1 MKFIHLSDLHLGKTV
16 SSIPMLEE
24 QKHILFDQIIPAI
37 KDQQPDGVLIAG
49 DIFDRANPSAEALE
63 LFDDFLFELTRL
75 PKRTEVF
82 VISGNHDGEER
93 IAYGA
98 RILDKSGLHMSP
110 VYDGTVK
117 PFVMNDEYGE
127 LAVYMLPFLKKAT
140 VKYFF
145 PDEEIESE
153 SSASAAAVRNIGI
166 DTTGRCVCIAHQFV
180 NGAAVSGAEETNVGG
195 LDSVSTDCFSGI
207 DYVALGHIH
216 RPQNVCGN
224 IRYSGSPL
232 KYSFA
237 EVNHKKSMT
246 MVEVKGKGDVTV
258 TEIPLS
264 PINDWFDIRGE
275 FSELTSEK
283 YLAEHPD
290 QVNGYLRITLT
301 DENTIIDGYKSL
313 KAVFPNMME
322 LHYDNSRTRALGI
335 TSDGVM
341 ETATD
346 EDFIKKLF
354 ALQNGREMDEKEL
367 NFINTFLG

>member
-1 MKFIHLSDLHLGKTV
+1 MKFIHLSDLHLGKSV
-16 SSIPMLEE
+16 SSIPMMEE
-24 QKHILFDQIIPAI
+24 QRHIIFDQIIPAI
-37 KDQQPDGVLIAG
+37 QENEPDGVIIAG

-63 LFDDFLFELTRL
+63 LFDDFLYELTRL
-75 PKRTEVF
+75 QKKTEVF

-93 IAYGA
+93 IAYGS
-98 RILDKSGLHMSP
+98 RILGKSGLHMSP
-110 VYDGTVK
+110 VYDGTIK
-117 PFVMNDEYGE
+117 PLEMTDEYGK
-127 LAVYMLPFLKKAT
+127 LFVYMLPFLKKAT

-145 PDEEIESE
+145 PDEDIQSE
-153 SSASAAAVRNIGI
+153 SSAIAAAVRKAGI
-166 DTTGRCVCIAHQFV
+166 DTSKRCVCIAHQFV
-180 NGAAVSGAEETNVGG
+180 TGAAVSGSEETNVGG
-195 LDSVSTDCFSGI
+195 LDSVSTECFSDI

-216 RPQNVCGN
+216 RPQNVSSN

-246 MVEVKGKGDVTV
+246 LVEIREKGDVAV
-258 TEIPLS
+258 SEIPLS
-264 PINDWFDIRGE
+264 PINDWYDIRGE
-275 FSELTSEK
+275 FRELTSEK
-283 YLAEHPD
+283 YLTEHQE

-335 TSDGVM
+335 TSEGVM

-346 EDFIKKLF
+346 EVFVKKLF
-354 ALQNGREMDEKEL
+354 ALQNGREMDEKEI